1 MTWLSRSWDAGPGC
15 RRVRAR
21 AVLGAHPPAR
31 APSGPTG
38 PHVRDFLLEN
48 FEGRLIGAGP
58 TGLDV
63 VATLADRGVTGGA
76 AYDGAI
82 ALAVKAAGRTLLTLD
97 RRAQAT
103 YERLGV
109 GWHALEDR

>member
-1 MTWLSRSWDAGPGC
+1 MAVAVVGRGSWLPAACALEAYS
-15 RRVRAR
+15 
-21 AVLGAHPPAR
+21 VLTRLPAPHR
-31 APSGPTG
+31 APPDL
-38 PHVRDFLLEN
+38 VRDFLLEN

-109 GWHALEDR
+109 GWHALEGDR